1 MDVLEKLK
9 ILADAAKYDAACT
22 SSGLERKGEG
32 FAMGS
37 SRDFGICHS
46 FAGDGRCI
54 SLLKVLMTNY
64 CSFDCA
70 YCVNRRSNLTRRTAF
85 TPRELADLTW
95 QFYRRNYIE
104 GLFLSSAVW
113 KSPDYTSEQMLKVL
127 ELLRYEYRFGGYIH
141 VKVIP
146 GTDPVLVERMGT
158 LADRISV
165 NIELPSSGSLQKLA
179 PDKSKENIL
188 LPMKQIQYKIKENR
202 QGRGRFGGIQPVGK
216 QKNLVDGAAGSRNG
230 FLLKEDPLQSN
241 ASKAVT
247 EGRVLFGESFV
258 SPQRCLESSNTYA
271 SQPVDTKLFQKP
283 WKKGGRTFAPAGQ
296 STQMIVGASPESDRQ
311 ILQLTEGLY
320 HRYQMKRVF
329 YSAYIP
335 VMEDNRLPSREMV
348 PPLWREHRLYQA
360 DWLLRFYGF
369 TASELLDE
377 KNQQLHPYLDPKCH
391 WALRHP
397 ELFPV
402 EVNRASF
409 DELLRVPGIGTESA
423 YRIVRARKMC
433 SLTWDGVKNIGVVLK
448 RARYFL
454 LCKGR
459 SYPFLSRNRNEF
471 LLAMMSPRERA
482 LFHRQERNWF
492 QPTLFNDFADSAG
505 RAEMIDLKKDRNLW
519 LSAPVLSDRQKE
531 ALLCVRIPVFG

>member
-22 SSGLERKGEG
+22 SSGMERKGGG

-54 SLLKVLMTNY
+54 SLLKVLLTNC
-64 CSFDCA
+64 CSFDCV
-70 YCVNRRSNLTRRTAF
+70 YCVNRRSNQARRTAF

-113 KSPDYTSEQMLKVL
+113 KSPDYTSEQMLQVL
-127 ELLRYEYRFGGYIH
+127 EILRYEYRFGGYIH

-146 GTDPVLVERMGT
+146 GTDTVLIDRLGA

-179 PDKSKENIL
+179 PDKSKETL
-188 LPMKQIQYKIKENR
+188 LRPMKHIQDKIMDNR
-202 QGRGRFGGIQPVGK
+202 QGRGRFGGIQPVGN
-216 QKNLVDGAAGSRNG
+216 QRLRSQAAVPLTHNAAMQPGLNRSDYYHQSDDLAAGMSTR
-230 FLLKEDPLQSN
+230 EQDP
-241 ASKAVT
+241 
-247 EGRVLFGESFV
+247 EVLTNRE
-258 SPQRCLESSNTYA
+258 
-271 SQPVDTKLFQKP
+271 FQKP
-283 WKKGGRTFAPAGQ
+283 WEKGNRSFAPAGQ
-296 STQMIVGASPESDRQ
+296 STQMIVGASPESDWQ
-311 ILQLTEGLY
+311 ILRLTESLY
-320 HRYQMKRVF
+320 HTYQMKRVF

-335 VMEDNRLPSREMV
+335 VVEDNRLPARESA

-369 TASELLDE
+369 SASELLDAE
-377 KNQQLHPYLDPKCH
+377 NPQLHPYLDPKCH

-402 EVNRASF
+402 EVNRAAF
-409 DELLRVPGIGTESA
+409 DELVRVPGIGVESA
-423 YRIVRARKMC
+423 YRILRARKLC
-433 SLTWDGVKNIGVVLK
+433 PLTWDGLKNIGVVLK

-459 SYPFLSRNRNEF
+459 PFPYLSRGKEEF
-471 LLAMMSPRERA
+471 LLAMMSAKERT
-482 LFHRQERNWF
+482 LFQKQERSWF
-492 QPTLFNDFADSAG
+492 QPSLFAERDAENGRGKSSGFTGFALPGLD
-505 RAEMIDLKKDRNLW
+505 DN
-519 LSAPVLSDRQKE
+519 QKE
-531 ALLCVRIPVFG
+531 ALQCVRIPVFG

>member
-22 SSGLERKGEG
+22 SSGVERKGGG

-54 SLLKVLMTNY
+54 SLLKVLLTNC
-64 CSFDCA
+64 CSFDCV
-70 YCVNRRSNLTRRTAF
+70 YCVNRRSNRAKRTAF

-113 KSPDYTSEQMLKVL
+113 KSPDYTSEQMLQVL
-127 ELLRYEYRFGGYIH
+127 EVLRYEYRFGGYIH

-146 GTDPVLVERMGT
+146 GTDPLLIDRLGM

-179 PDKSKENIL
+179 PDKSKDKIL
-188 LPMKQIQYKIKENR
+188 LPMGQIQNKIMDNR
-202 QGRGRFGGIQPVGK
+202 QGRGRFGGILPI
-216 QKNLVDGAAGSRNG
+216 GSRR
-230 FLLKEDPLQSN
+230 LL
-241 ASKAVT
+241 
-247 EGRVLFGESFV
+247 
-258 SPQRCLESSNTYA
+258 
-271 SQPVDTKLFQKP
+271 QKP
-283 WKKGGRTFAPAGQ
+283 WKKGTGTFAPAGQ
-296 STQMIVGASPESDRQ
+296 STQMIVGASPETDRQ
-311 ILQLTEGLY
+311 ILRLTESLY
-320 HRYQMKRVF
+320 HRYRMKRVF

-335 VMEDNRLPSREMV
+335 VVEDSRLPSKDIT

-369 TASELLDE
+369 SASELLDE
-377 KNQQLHPYLDPKCH
+377 KNPQLHPYLDPKCH
-391 WALRHP
+391 WAVRHP
-397 ELFPV
+397 ELFPM

-409 DELLRVPGIGTESA
+409 DELVRVPGVGVESA
-423 YRIVRARKMC
+423 LRILRARKLC
-433 SLTWDGVKNIGVVLK
+433 PLTWDGLKNIGVVLK

-454 LCKGR
+454 LCKGKPF
-459 SYPFLSRNRNEF
+459 PFLSRRKEDF
-471 LLAMMSPRERA
+471 LLAMMSPKERA
-482 LFHRQERNWF
+482 LFRKQECSWF
-492 QPTLFNDFADSAG
+492 QPSLFTES
-505 RAEMIDLKKDRNLW
+505 DLASDGDESTGLTAIA
-519 LSAPVLSDRQKE
+519 LPGLDDRQKE
-531 ALLCVRIPVFG
+531 ALQCISIPVFS

>member
-22 SSGLERKGEG
+22 SSGVKRKGNG

-54 SLLKVLMTNY
+54 SLLKVLLTNC
-64 CSFDCA
+64 CSFDCV
-70 YCVNRRSNLTRRTAF
+70 YCVNRRSNQVRRTAF

-113 KSPDYTSEQMLKVL
+113 KSPDYTSEQMLQVL
-127 ELLRYEYRFGGYIH
+127 EILRYEYRFGGYIH

-146 GTDPVLVERMGT
+146 GTDSLLIDRLGM

-179 PDKSKENIL
+179 PDKSKDKIL
-188 LPMKQIQYKIKENR
+188 LPMGQIHNNIMDNR
-202 QGRGRFGGIQPVGK
+202 QGRGRFGGIQPVGN
-216 QKNLVDGAAGSRNG
+216 QRRHETTA
-230 FLLKEDPLQSN
+230 LLHGNQPGKSDSVVNDREKRL
-241 ASKAVT
+241 
-247 EGRVLFGESFV
+247 ESF
-258 SPQRCLESSNTYA
+258 SKNAL
-271 SQPVDTKLFQKP
+271 KKP
-283 WKKGGRTFAPAGQ
+283 WKKGMRTFAPAGQ
-296 STQMIVGASPESDRQ
+296 STQMIVGASPETDRQ
-311 ILQLTEGLY
+311 ILRLTESLY

-335 VMEDNRLPSREMV
+335 VVEDSRLPSKEST

-369 TASELLDE
+369 SASELLDE
-377 KNQQLHPYLDPKCH
+377 KNPQLHPYLDPKCH
-391 WALRHP
+391 WAIRHP
-397 ELFPV
+397 ELFPM
-402 EVNRASF
+402 EVNRAGF
-409 DELLRVPGIGTESA
+409 DALVRVPGVGVESA
-423 YRIVRARKMC
+423 LRILRARKLC
-433 SLTWDGVKNIGVVLK
+433 PLTWDGLKSIGVVLK

-454 LCKGR
+454 LCKGKP
-459 SYPFLSRNRNEF
+459 YPFLSRRKEDF
-471 LLAMMSPRERA
+471 LLAMMSPKERA
-482 LFHRQERNWF
+482 MFRKQEHSWLQLSLFTE
-492 QPTLFNDFADSAG
+492 NDLSSG
-505 RAEMIDLKKDRNLW
+505 EAENSGLTDIALPGLDDH
-519 LSAPVLSDRQKE
+519 QKE
-531 ALLCVRIPVFG
+531 ALECIRIPVFG

>member
-22 SSGLERKGEG
+22 SSGLERKGTG

-46 FAGDGRCI
+46 FAGDGRCV
-54 SLLKVLMTNY
+54 SLLKVLLTNS
-64 CSFDCA
+64 CSFDCV
-70 YCVNRRSNLTRRTAF
+70 YCVNRRSNLAKRVAF
-85 TPRELADLTW
+85 SPRELANLTW

-113 KSPDYTSEQMLKVL
+113 KSPDYTSEQMLQAL
-127 ELLRYEYRFGGYIH
+127 EILRYEYQFGGYIH

-146 GTDPVLVERMGT
+146 GTSPLLVDRLGF

-179 PDKSKENIL
+179 PDKSKERIL
-188 LPMKQIQYKIKENR
+188 LPMRQIHDRIMENR
-202 QGRGRFGGIQPVGK
+202 HGRGRFGGLQPVRQQAQLIHQEALLREADVKIARGR
-216 QKNLVDGAAGSRNG
+216 LAGAAEKQIGAGSDYKLQN
-230 FLLKEDPLQSN
+230 EEVNVPL
-241 ASKAVT
+241 
-247 EGRVLFGESFV
+247 
-258 SPQRCLESSNTYA
+258 
-271 SQPVDTKLFQKP
+271 KP
-283 WKKGGRTFAPAGQ
+283 WKKGRKSFAPAGQ
-296 STQMIVGASPESDRQ
+296 STQMIIGATPENDRQ
-311 ILQLTEGLY
+311 ILRLTEGLY
-320 HRYQMKRVF
+320 YRYQMKRVF

-335 VMEDNRLPSREMV
+335 VIEDNRLPSRETL

-377 KNQQLHPYLDPKCH
+377 KQPQMHPYLDPKCY

-402 EVNRASF
+402 EVNRAAF
-409 DELLRVPGIGTESA
+409 DELVRVPGIGTESA
-423 YRIVRARKMC
+423 YRILRVRKLA
-433 SLTWDGVKNIGVVLK
+433 LLDWDGLKNIGVVLK

-454 LCKGR
+454 LCKGK
-459 SYPFLSRNRNEF
+459 SYPFLSKDKNAF
-471 LLAMMSPRERA
+471 LLAMMSPRERSQF
-482 LFHRQERNWF
+482 LRQEKKWF
-492 QPTLFNDFADSAG
+492 QPSLFDDFATDAD
-505 RAEMIDLKKDRNLW
+505 MKRNGSEPLIAVPS
-519 LSAPVLSDRQKE
+519 LNDTQKE
-531 ALLCVRIPVFG
+531 ALQCVKIPVFA

>member
-22 SSGLERKGEG
+22 SSGLERKGTG

-54 SLLKVLMTNY
+54 SLLKVLLTNC
-64 CSFDCA
+64 CSFDCV
-70 YCVNRRSNLTRRTAF
+70 YCVNRRSNAARRTAF

-113 KSPDYTSEQMLKVL
+113 KSPDYTSEQMLKAL
-127 ELLRYEYRFGGYIH
+127 EILRYEYQFGGYIH

-146 GTDPVLVERMGT
+146 GTSPLLVEKLGT

-179 PDKSKENIL
+179 PDKSKDKIL
-188 LPMKQIQYKIKENR
+188 LPMKQIQNKISENR
-202 QGRGRFGGIQPVGK
+202 KGRGRFGGIQPVGK
-216 QKNLVDGAAGSRNG
+216 QKELAKETDANGLLYDGNITNIA
-230 FLLKEDPLQSN
+230 KEETD
-241 ASKAVT
+241 
-247 EGRVLFGESFV
+247 G
-258 SPQRCLESSNTYA
+258 RCLEEATPYA
-271 SQPVDTKLFQKP
+271 SQQTDRNALQKP
-283 WKKGGRTFAPAGQ
+283 WKKGRSSFAPAGQ
-296 STQMIVGASPESDRQ
+296 STQMIIGASPESDRQ
-311 ILQLTEGLY
+311 ILRLTEGLY
-320 HRYQMKRVF
+320 HQYQMKRVF

-335 VMEDNRLPSREMV
+335 VVEDSRLPSKETL

-377 KNQQLHPYLDPKCH
+377 TNPQLHPYLDPKCH

-397 ELFPV
+397 EGFPV

-423 YRIVRARKMC
+423 YRIVRARKLC
-433 SLTWDGVKNIGVVLK
+433 LLDWDGLKYIGVVLK

-454 LCKGR
+454 LCKGK
-459 SYPFLSRNRNEF
+459 PFPLLSRSKEDF
-471 LLAMMSPRERA
+471 LMAMMSPKERA
-482 LFHRQERNWF
+482 LFRQRERQWF
-492 QPTLFNDFADSAG
+492 QPSLFDGFTTDAPYSEKGTA
-505 RAEMIDLKKDRNLW
+505 
-519 LSAPVLSDRQKE
+519 SVPVLDDRQKE
-531 ALLCVRIPVFG
+531 ALQCVTIPVFG

>member
-1 MDVLEKLK
+1 MGVLEKLK

-22 SSGLERKGEG
+22 SSGLERKGSG

-54 SLLKVLMTNY
+54 SLLKVLLTNC
-64 CSFDCA
+64 CSFDCV
-70 YCVNRRSNLTRRTAF
+70 YCVNRRSNLAKRAAF
-85 TPRELADLTW
+85 APRELADLTW

-127 ELLRYEYRFGGYIH
+127 EILRYEYQFGGYIH

-146 GTDPVLVERMGT
+146 GTSQLLVEQLGS

-165 NIELPSSGSLQKLA
+165 NIELPSSGSLEKLA
-179 PDKSKENIL
+179 PDKSKEKIL
-188 LPMKQIQYKIKENR
+188 LPMKQIQYKIQENR

-216 QKNLVDGAAGSRNG
+216 QAVKIQGAASSGNRY
-230 FLLKEDPLQSN
+230 LLKDKEALNGLRCMEMADP
-241 ASKAVT
+241 
-247 EGRVLFGESFV
+247 
-258 SPQRCLESSNTYA
+258 YA
-271 SQPVDTKLFQKP
+271 LKPADGGQLQKP
-283 WKKGGRTFAPAGQ
+283 WKKGRRSFAPAGQ
-296 STQMIVGASPESDRQ
+296 STQVIIGATPENDRQ
-311 ILQLTEGLY
+311 ILRLTEGLY
-320 HRYQMKRVF
+320 HQYQMKRVF

-335 VMEDNRLPSREMV
+335 VVEDNRLPSRETL

-377 KNQQLHPYLDPKCH
+377 KNPQLHPYLDPKCH

-397 ELFPV
+397 DVFPV

-423 YRIVRARKMC
+423 YRILRARK
-433 SLTWDGVKNIGVVLK
+433 LALLDWDGLKNIGVVLK

-459 SYPFLSRNRNEF
+459 SYPFLSRDKNAF
-471 LLAMMSPRERA
+471 LLAMMSPKERA
-482 LFHRQERNWF
+482 LFARQERKWF
-492 QPTLFNDFADSAG
+492 QPSLFANFSAETDCNKEG
-505 RAEMIDLKKDRNLW
+505 AEPMLTVPALDD
-519 LSAPVLSDRQKE
+519 AQKE
-531 ALLCVRIPVFG
+531 ALECVTIPVFS